1 MSSASKKSPEKNT
14 ITGIFRSVEEAITE
28 FDMLRAKDSVLVG
41 VSGGP
46 DSVALV
52 HILRELAPAVSLRLG
67 IAHLNH
73 GLRGQDADNDADFVS
88 SLADKLDLPFHIKKE
103 DIRSFADKEKL
114 SIEEAARHVR
124 YAFFDEIAR
133 KQGYNKIALGHH
145 ADDNAESILMFIIK
159 GTGPAG
165 MAGIAPVREER
176 IIRPLIRL
184 TRRQIMSYLEAKGL
198 SHVTDSSNLDPDFM
212 RNRIRH
218 HLIPVL
224 QSAYNPGIIQT
235 LNRFGEIFRSE
246 EEWLRDVLDPVF
258 ESVVTHTEKNS
269 VRLSLKGLRGLHEA
283 VRRRV
288 IRKAIAAVK
297 GDLRRI
303 SFAHVAAATRLL
315 RADCEGRSLDFPD
328 RIRIQKI
335 GDALVITQEKRDL
348 RKISTKAFRTQPEAC
363 RYHIEEPGDAPE
375 TLHIEK
381 AGLWLRLTSISVEN
395 LPELHKTG
403 QQVAFFDMSK
413 LQFPLLLRDF
423 QPGDR
428 FTPLG
433 IKGSQKVKKFFIDHK
448 IPRDQR
454 QRCLILLS
462 GNRIAWVVG
471 YRIGEQFRIEP
482 ETRRILKIELQLA

>member
-1 MSSASKKSPEKNT
+1 MSSASKKSSEKHN
-14 ITGIFRSVEEAITE
+14 ITGIFRSVEAAITE
-28 FDMLRAKDSVLVG
+28 FDMLQAKDSVLVG

-52 HILRELAPAVSLRLG
+52 HILRELSPALSLRLG

-103 DIRSFADKEKL
+103 DIRAYANKEKL
-114 SIEEAARHVR
+114 SLEEAARHVR
-124 YAFFDEIAR
+124 YAFFDEIAFKHR
-133 KQGYNKIALGHH
+133 YNKIALGHQ

-165 MAGIAPVREER
+165 MAGIAPVREGR

-184 TRRQIMSYLEAKGL
+184 TRRQIMRYLDAKRL
-198 SHVTDSSNLDPDFM
+198 PHVTDSSNLDPNFL
-212 RNRIRH
+212 RNRIRN

-246 EEWLRDVLDPVF
+246 QEWLRNLLGPVF
-258 ESVVTHTEKNS
+258 ESVVMHAEKDS
-269 VRLSLKGLRGLHEA
+269 ARLSLKGLRGLHEA
-283 VRRRV
+283 ARRRV

-303 SFAHVAAATRLL
+303 SFAHVASATRLV

-335 GDALVITQEKRDL
+335 GDALVITKEETAL
-348 RKISTKAFRTQPEAC
+348 RRIDPRACRPQPGAL
-363 RYHIEEPGDAPE
+363 RYHIGEPGDAPE

-381 AGLWLRLTSISVEN
+381 AGLRLRLTVMAAEN

-403 QQVAFFDMSK
+403 QRVAFFDMNK
-413 LQFPLLLRDF
+413 LQFPLVLRNF

-433 IKGSQKVKKFFIDHK
+433 VRGSQKVKKFFIDHK
-448 IPRDQR
+448 VPADQR
-454 QRCLILLS
+454 HRCSILLS
-462 GNRIAWVVG
+462 GDTIAWVVG
-471 YRIGEQFRIEP
+471 HRIGEQFRIEP
-482 ETRRILKIELQLA
+482 ATRRILRVELQLA

>member
-1 MSSASKKSPEKNT
+1 
-14 ITGIFRSVEEAITE
+14 
-28 FDMLRAKDSVLVG
+28 
-41 VSGGP
+41 
-46 DSVALV
+46 
-52 HILRELAPAVSLRLG
+52 
-67 IAHLNH
+67 
-73 GLRGQDADNDADFVS
+73 
-88 SLADKLDLPFHIKKE
+88 
-103 DIRSFADKEKL
+103 
-114 SIEEAARHVR
+114 
-124 YAFFDEIAR
+124 
-133 KQGYNKIALGHH
+133 
-145 ADDNAESILMFIIK
+145 
-159 GTGPAG
+159 
-165 MAGIAPVREER
+165 
-176 IIRPLIRL
+176 
-184 TRRQIMSYLEAKGL
+184 
-198 SHVTDSSNLDPDFM
+198 M

-381 AGLWLRLTSISVEN
+381 AGLRLRLTSISVEN

>member
-1 MSSASKKSPEKNT
+1 MLSASKKSPEKHI
-14 ITGIFRSVEEAITE
+14 ITGIFRSVKEAINE
-28 FDMLRAKDSVLVG
+28 FDMLQAKDSVLVG

-46 DSVALV
+46 DSVALL
-52 HILRELAPAVSLRLG
+52 HLLCELSPALSLRLG

-73 GLRGQDADNDADFVS
+73 GFRGQDADNEADFVS
-88 SLADKLDLPFHIKKE
+88 SLADKLDLPLHIKKE
-103 DIRSFADKEKL
+103 DIRSFAVKKKI
-114 SIEEAARHVR
+114 SIEEAGRHVR

-133 KQGYNKIALGHH
+133 KHDYNKIALGHH

-165 MAGIAPVREER
+165 MAGIAPVREGR

-184 TRRQIMSYLEAKGL
+184 TRRQIMRYLAAKRL
-198 SHVTDSSNLDPDFM
+198 PHVTDSSNLDPEFM

-224 QSAYNPGIIQT
+224 QSKYNPGITQT

-246 EEWLRDVLDPVF
+246 EEWLTNVLDPIF
-258 ESVVTHTEKNS
+258 ESLATHTEKNS

-283 VRRRV
+283 ARRRV
-288 IRKAIAAVK
+288 IRRAIAAAK

-303 SFAHVAAATRLL
+303 SFAHVTSATRLL
-315 RADCEGRSLDFPD
+315 RADCKGRSLDFPD
-328 RIRIQKI
+328 RIRIQKT
-335 GDALVITQEKRDL
+335 GDALVISQEKQDL
-348 RKISTKAFRTQPEAC
+348 RKISTKAFRTQPQAC
-363 RYHIEEPGDAPE
+363 RYHIQAPGDAPE
-375 TLHIEK
+375 TLHMEK
-381 AGLWLRLTSISVEN
+381 AGLRLRLTSISAKD
-395 LPELHKTG
+395 LPALHKTG
-403 QQVAFFDMSK
+403 QRVAFFDMNK
-413 LQFPLLLRDF
+413 LQFPLLLRNY

-433 IKGSQKVKKFFIDHK
+433 VKGSQKVKKFFIDHK

-454 QRCLILLS
+454 QRCLMLLS

-471 YRIGEQFRIEP
+471 HRIGEQFRVAP

>member
-1 MSSASKKSPEKNT
+1 MSSASKKSPEKHI
-14 ITGIFRSVEEAITE
+14 ITGIFRSVEAAITE
-28 FDMLRAKDSVLVG
+28 FEMLQAKDSVLVG

-52 HILRELAPAVSLRLG
+52 HILRELSLSLSLRLG

-73 GLRGQDADNDADFVS
+73 GLRGQEADNDADFVS
-88 SLADKLDLPFHIKKE
+88 LLADKHDLPFHIKKE
-103 DIRSFADKEKL
+103 DIRSFSEEEKL
-114 SIEEAARHVR
+114 SLEEAARHAR
-124 YAFFDEIAR
+124 YAFFDEIAQ
-133 KQGYNKIALGHH
+133 KHGYNKIALGHH

-165 MAGIAPVREER
+165 MAGIAPVREKR

-184 TRRQIMSYLEAKGL
+184 TRRQIMSYLEAKRL
-198 SHVTDSSNLDPDFM
+198 SHVTDSSNLNPDFM

-218 HLIPVL
+218 HLLPVL

-246 EEWLRDVLDPVF
+246 EEWLGNVLDPIF
-258 ESVVTHTEKNS
+258 ESVVTHAEKNS

-283 VRRRV
+283 AQRRV
-288 IRKAIAAVK
+288 LRKAIAAVK

-315 RADCEGRSLDFPD
+315 RGDCEGRSLDFPD
-328 RIRIQKI
+328 RFRIQKT
-335 GDALVITQEKRDL
+335 GDALVITQEKENL
-348 RKISTKAFRTQPEAC
+348 RKISTKAFQKLPEAY
-363 RYHIEEPGDAPE
+363 RYHIEEPGEAPE
-375 TLHIEK
+375 TLHIEF
-381 AGLWLRLTSISVEN
+381 AGLRLQLTAIPAEN

-403 QQVAFFDMSK
+403 QRVALFDMNK
-413 LQFPLLLRDF
+413 LQFPLLLRNF
-423 QPGDR
+423 RPGDR

-433 IKGSQKVKKFFIDHK
+433 MKGSQKVKKFFIDHK

-471 YRIGEQFRIEP
+471 HRISEQFRIEP
-482 ETRRILKIELQLA
+482 VTLRILKIELQLA